1 MARYLDWLLQEVVR
15 AVLAYAERIQRRCGD
30 ADALLGPVDG
40 ARSFLRLRQLID
52 PKALATA
59 RAVIDGIR

>member
-1 MARYLDWLLQEVVR
+1 MGLLRVITSNE
-15 AVLAYAERIQRRCGD
+15 I
-30 ADALLGPVDG
+30 PVDC
-40 ARSFLRLRQLID
+40 SEPVD